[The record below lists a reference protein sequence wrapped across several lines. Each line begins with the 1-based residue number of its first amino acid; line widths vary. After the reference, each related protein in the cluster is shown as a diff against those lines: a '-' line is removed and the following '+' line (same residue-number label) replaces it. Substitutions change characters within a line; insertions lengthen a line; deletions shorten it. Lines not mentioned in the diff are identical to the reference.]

1 MVAQTKKK
9 QDDVTKIIMKM
20 LKKMSEYEGEKCF
33 GGWGSGKQ
41 GVFSNREPGA
51 MFDSDGGTD
60 VEGDHAWRCK

>member
-33 GGWGSGKQ
+33 GGWGSGK
-41 GVFSNREPGA
+41 
-51 MFDSDGGTD
+51 
-60 VEGDHAWRCK
+60 